1 MLRRAFRSLLNV
13 EDPPERTALA
23 FAVGTFIA
31 FSPLLGL
38 HVIVASLLLPFWRLN
53 KTALFAG
60 VFLTNPWTIA
70 PSVATA
76 WGIGRWIISSP
87 PVELPQASFSN
98 MMTAGFWQVIAS
110 QWPQLLP
117 FAVGA
122 MIMSVCCSLVSYAV
136 MLYSLRAY
144 RRKFAKDI
152 SPEATSLRGQS
163 ITERN

>member
-1 MLRRAFRSLLNV
+1 MLRRAFRSLFNL

-38 HVIVASLLLPFWRLN
+38 HVIVASLLLLVWRLN

-76 WGIGRWIISSP
+76 WGIGRWFVSSP
-87 PVELPQASFSN
+87 PIKLPQATFSSV
-98 MMTAGFWQVIAS
+98 MTAGFWQILAS
-110 QWPQLLP
+110 QWQQLLP

-122 MIMSVCCSLVSYAV
+122 IIMSICLSLTSYGV
-136 MLYSLRAY
+136 MLFALRAY
-144 RRKFAKDI
+144 RRKLSKDI
-152 SPEATSLRGQS
+152 SPEAPSLTGQS